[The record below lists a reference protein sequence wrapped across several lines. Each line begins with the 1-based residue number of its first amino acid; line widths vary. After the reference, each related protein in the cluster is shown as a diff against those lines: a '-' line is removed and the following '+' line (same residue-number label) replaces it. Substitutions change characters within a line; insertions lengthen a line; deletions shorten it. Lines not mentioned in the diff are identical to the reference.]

1 MHATLTNLLRDFG
14 IGNPEEWAN
23 LAVTGLR
30 VLIIVFIAWLVLAA
44 AGRLIR
50 IFKRYMD
57 RQDTDPEQVK
67 RVETLAQVF
76 RYIASVLVFIVAG
89 MLVLSELGIS
99 IAPVLATAGV
109 AGIAIGF
116 GAQSLVKDYF
126 NGFCILVENQIRQG
140 DVVRI
145 AGVSGQVEEMTLRYV
160 QLRDYEGNVHFVP
173 NSEIK
178 TVTNRSRGFAYAVM
192 DVPVNYKADVD
203 AVIAVMR
210 EAGAEMRGDKDW
222 SARLLGDVEVAGMEK
237 MADTGNVIRCRVRTL
252 PMEQW
257 NVRREFLRRLKPR
270 FEQAGIEAA
279 RVA

>member
-1 MHATLTNLLRDFG
+1 MHATLTNFLRDLGFS
-14 IGNPEEWAN
+14 NPEEWAN
-23 LAVTGLR
+23 LAATGLR
-30 VLIIVFIAWLVLAA
+30 ILVIIFIAWLVLSS

-50 IFKRYMD
+50 IFRRYME
-57 RQDTDPEQVK
+57 RQDTDPEQIK

-76 RYIASVLVFIVAG
+76 RYTASVLVFIIAG

-145 AGVSGQVEEMTLRYV
+145 ANLSGQVEEMTLRYV
-160 QLRDYEGNVHFVP
+160 QLRDYEGNVHYVP
-173 NSEIK
+173 NSAIT

-192 DVPVNYKADVD
+192 DVPVAYKADVD
-203 AVIAVMR
+203 AVTAVMR
-210 EAGAEMRGDKDW
+210 EVGAELRADKDW
-222 SARLLGDVEVAGMEK
+222 SARLLGDVEIAGIEK
-237 MADTGNVIRCRVRTL
+237 LADTGNVIRCRMRTL

-257 NVRREFLRRLKPR
+257 NVRREFLRRVKPL
-270 FEQAGIEAA
+270 FEQRGIEAA
-279 RVA
+279 RIA